1 MAYMLGPM
9 QRFRIPA
16 VAMVLAFGAVLSACA
31 PTMGPPSRGGMGPR
45 PGASADFRAS
55 DFAWSTGLGRNGLT
69 GRLTYKAGTARYTCA
84 SSSVILTPETPW
96 TRQRMLVLYRST
108 ERAALP
114 ADQVRARTPAAPP
127 GGDYSDFVRRATCD
141 DTDRFSFSGLPNGAW
156 YVITIAR
163 PVAQPNGA
171 SVALMRRVVTR
182 GGRVTA
188 ADL

>member
-1 MAYMLGPM
+1 MAYMLGHM
-9 QRFRIPA
+9 LRFRIPA
-16 VAMVLAFGAVLSACA
+16 AAATVLAFGAVLSACA
-31 PTMGPPSRGGMGPR
+31 PTMGPPMRGGMGPG
-45 PGASADFRAS
+45 PSSAFRAS
-55 DFAWSTGLGRNGLT
+55 DFAWSTGVGRNGLA
-69 GRLTYKAGTARYTCA
+69 GRLAYKAGTARYTCA
-84 SSSVILTPETPW
+84 NSSVILTPETPW

-114 ADQVRARTPAAPP
+114 ADEVRARTPAAPP

-141 DTDRFSFSGLPNGAW
+141 ATDRYSFSGLPNGSW
-156 YVITIAR
+156 YVITIGR